1 MKNIFKI
8 STVLLLALL
17 FTVSSCKKEDE
28 VPVINGCTYSTA
40 SNYNPSAT
48 FDDGS
53 CIYDV
58 FGCTY
63 PTASNYNPLATID
76 DGSCILAI
84 LGCTDVN
91 ALNYTSL
98 ATSDDGSCVF
108 AYDIAQGVWNIT
120 PDCEEYTVP
129 VIGTTISLNDQLP
142 ETINVQGAGGNSLF
156 IEIGDTQVNGTIDN
170 DGNITVPNQT
180 VSVDMGF
187 GPMDIDIEGDG
198 VISSSTNGFMN
209 LTYSFE
215 IPIIGGE
222 ESLDCSIILDR

>member
-8 STVLLLALL
+8 STLLLLALL

-28 VPVINGCTYSTA
+28 TPLIN
-40 SNYNPSAT
+40 
-48 FDDGS
+48 
-53 CIYDV
+53 
-58 FGCTY
+58 GCTY
-63 PTASNYNPLATID
+63 PTACNFNALATID
-76 DGSCILAI
+76 NGSCTYPAANADCSGACLEGYISVNGSCIMAI
-84 LGCTDVN
+84 LGCTDVD

-142 ETINVQGAGGNSLF
+142 ETFNIQGAGGNSLF

>member
-1 MKNIFKI
+1 MATFFLNNKKLIKMKNIFKI
-8 STVLLLALL
+8 STVFLLALL

-28 VPVINGCTYSTA
+28 VPVINGCTYS
-40 SNYNPSAT
+40 
-48 FDDGS
+48 
-53 CIYDV
+53 
-58 FGCTY
+58 
-63 PTASNYNPLATID
+63 TASNYNPLATID

-198 VISSSTNGFMN
+198 LINTATSGVMS

-215 IPIIGGE
+215 IPFIGGE

>member
-1 MKNIFKI
+1 MKNIFKF
-8 STVLLLALL
+8 STVFFLALL
-17 FTVSSCKKEDE
+17 FTISSCKKEDE
-28 VPVINGCTYSTA
+28 IPGCTYSTA

-48 FDDGS
+48 VDNGS
-53 CIYDV
+53 CIM
-58 FGCTY
+58 
-63 PTASNYNPLATID
+63 
-76 DGSCILAI
+76 AI
-84 LGCTDVN
+84 LGCTDVD
-91 ALNYTSL
+91 ALNYLSSANT
-98 ATSDDGSCVF
+98 DDGTCILAF
-108 AYDIAQGVWNIT
+108 DIAQGVWNIT